1 MVDQR
6 NALGLMR
13 NGRAVRASVDFDQPA
28 DLPVAAV
35 AGAAPVLVDPDLIR
49 KDGGTQ
55 MRVRLDA
62 DAVHEYH
69 AMIKDAGGAWPFRD
83 PVRLVFDGSAY
94 WLVDGFH
101 RLQAW
106 AMHYMSPAPA
116 IPALVEVGDLR
127 AATLA
132 AAGANAD
139 HGLRRTDADKQRA
152 VDALLYDEEW
162 GAWSDGEIARRCGVS
177 RPFVSKRKELRD
189 AARAVAGSIGHK
201 APETVTYRNKHGG
214 VSTMQTGGIADS
226 NRARSAAGGLASGKL
241 GGGGSAV
248 VGSSAGG
255 SRVTNTDSAAR
266 CSVCRRP
273 LTDPASAVNGIG
285 PCCAAKAAKAAALE
299 DERAALGAADS
310 LRALREFHAAAV
322 VVLDGA
328 DLYGDL
334 AGGAAAAD
342 VRRVMIDVVRRVGA
356 KLTAEGAE

>member
-13 NGRAVRASVDFDQPA
+13 NGRAVRASVDFDQSA
-28 DLPVAAV
+28 DQSVVLAAV
-35 AGAAPVLVDPDLIR
+35 AGSVPILIDPALIR

-55 MRVRLDA
+55 MRVRLDVE
-62 DAVHEYH
+62 AVHEYH

-83 PVRLVFDGSAY
+83 PVRLVFDGSDY

-116 IPALVEVGDLR
+116 VPALVEEGDLR
-127 AATLA
+127 AAVLA
-132 AAGANAD
+132 AAGANAE
-139 HGLRRTDADKQRA
+139 HGLRRTNADKQRA
-152 VDALLYDEEW
+152 VDALLQDEEW
-162 GAWSDGEIARRCGVS
+162 GKWSDGEIARRCGVS
-177 RPFVSKRKELRD
+177 RPFVSSRR
-189 AARAVAGSIGHK
+189 AARAATRNVA
-201 APETVTYRNKHGG
+201 APDPETVTYRNKHGG
-214 VSTMQTGGIADS
+214 ISTMQTGGIANS
-226 NRARSAAGGLASGKL
+226 NRARSAAGGLAAGKL
-241 GGGGSAV
+241 GGNGAAV

-255 SRVTNTDSAAR
+255 SRATNTDSVAR
-266 CSVCRRP
+266 CSMCNRP
-273 LTDPASAVNGIG
+273 LTDPAAVVNGIG
-285 PCCAAKAAKAAALE
+285 PCCAAKAAKTAALE
-299 DERAALGAADS
+299 DERATLGKADS
-310 LRALREFHAAAV
+310 LRALREFYAAAV

-356 KLTAEGAE
+356 KLTAEGA

>member
-1 MVDQR
+1 MVRQA
-6 NALGLMR
+6 NNLGLWR
-13 NGRAVRASVDFDQPA
+13 SGRPVESSIAAAS
-28 DLPVAAV
+28 
-35 AGAAPVLVDPDLIR
+35 AAPAGSASVLVDPDLIR

-55 MRVRLDA
+55 MRVGLNA
-62 DAVHEYH
+62 EAVHEYH
-69 AMIKDAGGAWPFRD
+69 GMIRDAGGAWPFRD
-83 PVRLVFDGSAY
+83 PVRLIFDGADY

-116 IPALVEVGDLR
+116 VPAVVETGDLR

-139 HGLRRTDADKQRA
+139 HGLRRTDADKRRA
-152 VDALLYDEEW
+152 VDALLIDPEW

-177 RPFVSKRKELRD
+177 RPFVSERRRLRD
-189 AARAVAGSIGHK
+189 AAAAVAGSIGHK
-201 APETVTYRNKHGG
+201 SPDSVTFRNKHGG
-214 VSTMQTGGIADS
+214 VSTMSTAGIAES
-226 NRARSAAGGLASGKL
+226 NRARSASGGLAAGKL
-241 GGGGSAV
+241 GGSSSV

-255 SRVTNTDSAAR
+255 SRVSNADSAAK
-266 CSVCRRP
+266 CSACNRP

-285 PCCAAKAAKAAALE
+285 PCCAAKAARAAVVA
-299 DERAALGAADS
+299 DERAALGESDS
-310 LRALREFHAAAV
+310 LRALRAFHAAAV
-322 VVLDGA
+322 AVLDGA

-342 VRRVMIDVVRRVGA
+342 VRRVMIEVVRRVGA

>member
-1 MVDQR
+1 MVRQA
-6 NALGLMR
+6 NNLGLWR
-13 NGRAVRASVDFDQPA
+13 TGR
-28 DLPVAAV
+28 PVESSIAAAAV
-35 AGAAPVLVDPDLIR
+35 AAAGPVLVDPDLIR

-55 MRVRLDA
+55 MRVGLNA
-62 DAVHEYH
+62 EAVHEYH
-69 AMIKDAGGAWPFRD
+69 AMIKESGGAWPFRD
-83 PVRLVFDGSAY
+83 PVRVVFDGADY

-116 IPALVEVGDLR
+116 VPALVEVGDLR

-139 HGLRRTDADKQRA
+139 HGLRRTDADKRRA
-152 VDALLYDEEW
+152 VDALLVDGEW

-177 RPFVSKRKELRD
+177 RPFVSERRRLRD
-189 AARAVAGSIGHK
+189 AAAAVAGSIGNK
-201 APETVTYRNKHGG
+201 SPEAVTYRNKHGG
-214 VSTMQTGGIADS
+214 VSTMHTDKIADA
-226 NRARSAAGGLASGKL
+226 NRARSAAGGLAAGKL
-241 GGGGSAV
+241 GGAAV

-255 SRVTNTDSAAR
+255 SRVSNTDSVAR
-266 CSVCRRP
+266 CSACNRP

-285 PCCAAKAAKAAALE
+285 PCCAAKAAAAAVQE
-299 DERAALGAADS
+299 DARAALGESDYLRS
-310 LRALREFHAAAV
+310 LRAFHAAAV
-322 VVLDGA
+322 AVLDGA